1 MLFET
6 HAHYDDARYDED
18 RDFLLSSFP
27 DHGIA
32 YVVNAGADMQ
42 TSRIGVEL
50 AGRYDF
56 VYAAV
61 GVHPHEARNMTDND
75 LNTLAEYAKNPKVVA
90 IGEIGLDYFYEHS
103 EKEQQRY
110 WFGEQLRLC
119 KELAMPVIIHSRD
132 ATAETLDF
140 VKKSGLDH
148 GVIHCFSGSVET
160 ARQYVEMGF
169 YIGVGGMVTFP
180 KAKTIKEVVADI
192 PLDRLV
198 LETDCPYLAP
208 VPHRGK
214 RNDSRYL
221 TFIAEQVAE
230 IKGVTP
236 ETVAEVTLR
245 NGKRLYRIEG
255 EG

>member
-6 HAHYDDARYDED
+6 HAHYDDPRYDED
-18 RDFLLSSFP
+18 RDLLLSSFP
-27 DHGIA
+27 AHGIA

-50 AGRYDF
+50 SKRYDF
-56 VYAAV
+56 LYASV
-61 GVHPHEARNMTDND
+61 GVHPHEAKSMTDKD
-75 LNTLAEYAKNPKVVA
+75 LNTLEEYAKNPKVVA
-90 IGEIGLDYFYEHS
+90 IGEIGLDYYYEHS

-110 WFGEQLRLC
+110 WFGQQLALC
-119 KELAMPVIIHSRD
+119 KKLDMPVIIHSRD
-132 ATAETLDF
+132 ATAETLAF
-140 VKKSGLDH
+140 MEKSGLRH

-180 KAKTIKEVVADI
+180 KAKTIKEVVADL

-221 TFIAEQVAE
+221 TYIAEKVAE
-230 IKGVTP
+230 IKGLTP
-236 ETVAEVTLR
+236 EAVVEATLQ
-245 NGKRLYRIEG
+245 NGKRLYQIEA
-255 EG
+255 